1 MREINFRRGY
11 KCLIKKKLP
20 WIWLPWIPL
29 NVNMNLVLENLIFLK
44 IEVTRLMLHFN
55 SSILRR
61 NDRWNELFNWT
72 FRWMKNVYIKLFVN
86 FFYLLRFTSSPVI
99 FLLKRGVLSTLVIV
113 YNQAYNE
120 SETDLLTFKFRS
132 IMVMTLLSYRR
143 PTSLAITVSFFHY
156 EYSWISVSHSLC
168 NLSSVINL

>member
-1 MREINFRRGY
+1 
-11 KCLIKKKLP
+11 
-20 WIWLPWIPL
+20 
-29 NVNMNLVLENLIFLK
+29 
-44 IEVTRLMLHFN
+44 
-55 SSILRR
+55 
-61 NDRWNELFNWT
+61 
-72 FRWMKNVYIKLFVN
+72 MKNVYIKLFVN

-156 EYSWISVSHSLC
+156 EYS
-168 NLSSVINL
+168 